1 MKEERAGRRKR
12 SGEDRAEGALDKAKG
27 NMKEAAGR
35 LTGDEVLKVEV
46 RMDQMKGDAK
56 DTKGMLKDLFK

>member
-12 SGEDRAEGALDKAKG
+12 SDEDRAEGALHKAKG

-56 DTKGMLKDLFK
+56 DTKGKLKDLFK